1 MGPSVPVIS
10 IDDAIWT
17 QHGYYLEDKVAPQL
31 KRLGSIAEEEHI
43 PILSSLALPVLKY
56 KY

>member
-1 MGPSVPVIS
+1 MGPEVPVVS

-17 QHGYYLEDKVAPQL
+17 QHGYYLEHKVAPQL
-31 KRLGSIAEEEHI
+31 KRLGSVAEEEAI
-43 PILSSLALPVLKY
+43 PMLSFLALLVLKY